1 MNIKVKQINC
11 NHLRIVHTSLELAAP
26 LDELFL
32 TFLQEPYL
40 HNRNPCGLTKSFLHY
55 TPDVNCRAAI
65 YASPG
70 IGLTFHPNLS
80 SRDCTTC
87 SAKLDGETVFF
98 SSVYLDCRKTVEEP
112 AWLCTIS
119 KATSA
124 HKHYLTGIDMNAHS
138 NAWGSP
144 STDSRGSKVEEI
156 LFHYGMCI
164 LIEGNSPTFETAR
177 AATLQLPPRR

>member
-11 NHLRIVHTSLELAAP
+11 NHSQLVHTSLELAAP
-26 LDELFL
+26 PYELLL

-55 TPDVNCRAAI
+55 TPNLNCHAAI
-65 YASPG
+65 YGSPD
-70 IGLTFHPNLS
+70 IGLTFHPSLS

-87 SAKLDGETVFF
+87 SAKFDGVFLVFF

-112 AWLCTIS
+112 AWLCTIT

-124 HKHYLTGIDMNAHS
+124 HEHYLAGIDTNADS
-138 NAWGSP
+138 NAWGS
-144 STDSRGSKVEEI
+144 
-156 LFHYGMCI
+156 L
-164 LIEGNSPTFETAR
+164 
-177 AATLQLPPRR
+177 